1 MLAAENACTEGSLQV
16 DSESVYELERRGN
29 FAVESTVEVDTDRT
43 HHAAGGEMKV
53 RVPACQSHAYDEM
66 NKL

>member
-29 FAVESTVEVDTDRT
+29 FAVESTVEVFGSTIDKEDYRL
-43 HHAAGGEMKV
+43 GGMQQKS
-53 RVPACQSHAYDEM
+53 A
-66 NKL
+66 